1 MGNKN
6 HSLQV
11 SSQKTEIRRLRTK
24 PFIPTL
30 CSQDLLHHLWVP
42 CVHRSQALKQFPGK
56 NHYFWIKFNS
66 VCIYEGKD
74 LTVGVGCRWS
84 RAFLLMK
91 CWVIQLETIW
101 SVLFVGPDSMWW
113 RSNNCSVRSRE
124 QALGYRRSLPIIMH
138 HTFWHDYCFSWN
150 RGFFFPV
157 WIQYPHRKFI
167 TISRR
172 C

>member
-1 MGNKN
+1 M
-6 HSLQV
+6 
-11 SSQKTEIRRLRTK
+11 
-24 PFIPTL
+24 
-30 CSQDLLHHLWVP
+30 WVP
-42 CVHRSQALKQFPGK
+42 CVHRSQDLKSFPGK
-56 NHYFWIKFNS
+56 NHCFWIKFNS

-101 SVLFVGPDSMWW
+101 SVLFVGPDSTWW

-138 HTFWHDYCFSWN
+138 HTFWHDYWDHLMKLD
-150 RGFFFPV
+150 FFFLFEFSSFTENPSLYPEV
-157 WIQYPHRKFI
+157 KMFKKTQFSVYLFVKIQ
-167 TISRR
+167 
-172 C
+172 